1 MATLTLIGEPFPG
14 WDSAL
19 QAAAAQDLTEAVAV
33 AAPRGCSAR
42 LLIAKGTEAPVLE
55 SPRARVETLP
65 LKAGMLPVLWQSG
78 ASARPLD
85 GEFVHA
91 LTPMVPLRSR
101 DDGDGTQT
109 SVAIP
114 HGIAWQAPELMGTT
128 QARLFRS
135 FVRRAV
141 RLADV
146 IVTSTHATAS
156 ALQEHFGPELAVQV
170 LPLAAPTRIMRPSD
184 AAERRVELELP
195 STYVVT
201 TAAPGEFGR
210 LDWILDAMRADPSLP
225 ALVVLSG
232 SFPAPGDPQNAEGA
246 DPKLAAAIP
255 TELQHRVTVVRPREL
270 EDIGAV
276 LSGAELLA
284 LPQAGIGTGYELL
297 AALSAGVPAL
307 HGGSAVA
314 AELAFEGGI
323 GAEDATAFAGEL
335 SRIMRDDAER
345 SRLSVLA
352 EDQSRS
358 YSWASTAW
366 HLWEIHANI

>member
-14 WDSAL
+14 WDSEL
-19 QAAAAQDLTEAVAV
+19 QAAAARDLTEAVAV

-42 LLIAKGTEAPVLE
+42 LLLAKGTEIPALD

-65 LKAGMLPVLWQSG
+65 LKAGVLPMIWQSG

-91 LTPMVPLRSR
+91 MTPMIPLRSR
-101 DDGDGTQT
+101 DENDGSQT

-114 HGIAWQAPELMGTT
+114 HGIAWQAPELMGSS

-146 IVTSTHATAS
+146 IVASTHATAN
-156 ALQEHFGPELAVQV
+156 AIQEHFGPELTVQV

-184 AAERRVELELP
+184 AIERRSELGLP
-195 STYVVT
+195 ASYVVA

-210 LDWILDAMRADPSLP
+210 LEWILDAMRSDPTLP
-225 ALVVLSG
+225 PLVVLSG
-232 SFPAPGDPQNAEGA
+232 SFPAPGDPQAAEGP
-246 DPKLAAAIP
+246 DPKIVAAIP
-255 TELQHRVTVVRPREL
+255 AELQGRVSVIRPREL
-270 EDIGAV
+270 EDIGAT
-276 LSGAELLA
+276 LAGAELLA
-284 LPQAGIGTGYELL
+284 LPQVGVGTGYELL
-297 AALSAGVPAL
+297 AALSAGVPVL

-314 AELAFEGGI
+314 AELAFDGGV
-323 GAEDATAFAGEL
+323 GAEGQEAFAGEL

-345 SRLSVLA
+345 SRLAVLA